1 MLNPAA
7 AKPLEYRFFIENAGL
22 KCIDGYWDW
31 NMIGNYKKLCTRF
44 YDIDKPNPPPEEFAF
59 YRDVLSEVHGPILE
73 PMCGSGRFLVP
84 LLKQGFDIYGFDG
97 SVDMIAAC
105 RNRLDGDERVELATF
120 ESFES
125 PTAFHA
131 CIIPAGSFSLVADAA
146 AAKQALAC
154 IHRIMAPD
162 GVCHIEVCGKPAKV
176 SSDTDVSSR
185 TVKTEAGTTLTV
197 IEMATYDKEQGVEA
211 IHCHYIEC
219 TERSIVA
226 TESERYEL
234 RRYGGSEFSAIAEAS
249 GFTLVNSVHN
259 VFDSD
264 TTIFTLELDKAVK
277 W

>member
-1 MLNPAA
+1 
-7 AKPLEYRFFIENAGL
+7 
-22 KCIDGYWDW
+22 
-31 NMIGNYKKLCTRF
+31 MIGNYRKLCTRF
-44 YDIDKPNPPPEEFAF
+44 YDIDKPNPPPAEFAF

-131 CIIPAGSFSLVADAA
+131 CIIPAGSFSLLADAA
-146 AAKQALAC
+146 SAKQALAC

-162 GVCHIEVCGKPAKV
+162 GVCHIEVCAKPGDG
-176 SSDTDVSSR
+176 SSATDASSR

-197 IEMATYDKEQGVEA
+197 IESATYDGERGIET

-219 TERSIVA
+219 TERTIVA
-226 TESERYEL
+226 SESEHYEL
-234 RRYGGSEFSAIAEAS
+234 RRYGRSEFSVMAEAS
-249 GFTLVNSVHN
+249 GFTLVNSVDN
-259 VFDSD
+259 VFANDN
-264 TTIFTLELDKAVK
+264 TIFTLELDKAVK